1 MRKFNSLL
9 TDSYVKEETES
20 ADKEGHLEIKK
31 IYIYAID
38 SKRLKKNVSMMKRE
52 IGGINITK

>member
-31 IYIYAID
+31 NIYMPQIQKD
-38 SKRLKKNVSMMKRE
+38 
-52 IGGINITK
+52 

>member
-31 IYIYAID
+31 NIY
-38 SKRLKKNVSMMKRE
+38 MP
-52 IGGINITK
+52 